1 MFSLG
6 NITILLGFIMTCN
19 NKLSLIY
26 YSSLLHF
33 SKNIYVNFES
43 RNAILV
49 EENASMLCLL
59 LLNLYRRLS
68 HTMKTSD
75 ALENISQ
82 LRYTKDQADSN

>member
-1 MFSLG
+1 
-6 NITILLGFIMTCN
+6 MTCN
-19 NKLSLIY
+19 NKLNLIY

-49 EENASMLCLL
+49 KENASMLCLL

-75 ALENISQ
+75 ALENTSQ